1 MEALTK
7 ESFEWDSDDYVR
19 LADYQDVLTKSCPI
33 CGSVANTCHHG
44 YDEMAQHLAGEGVDV
59 KTWLQQV
66 EPSAEVR
73 GYRPPVAECDAPI
86 TTSNPK
92 DAIGSA
98 KAPTSTVSEAV
109 LAEVGVGMMEGSRKY
124 GRHNYRVAPIRA
136 EVYYD
141 AVHRHLRRW
150 WAGEDIDA
158 DSGLSHITKAICTL
172 FVLRDCMIT
181 GQLVDDRPP
190 GIDPKFFDELD
201 AKAAALVTKYPNPK
215 APVLA
220 KDRA

>member
-1 MEALTK
+1 MSDNRSRLETDELEGCRVPLTPHLDP
-7 ESFEWDSDDYVR
+7 SSHPLTVPPLTFGHR
-19 LADYQDVLTKSCPI
+19 L
-33 CGSVANTCHHG
+33 
-44 YDEMAQHLAGEGVDV
+44 DEKWPPVV
-59 KTWLQQV
+59 
-66 EPSAEVR
+66 
-73 GYRPPVAECDAPI
+73 GYRPPLAECDVPI
-86 TTSNPK
+86 TPDNPK

-98 KAPTSTVSEAV
+98 KAPTSTLSEAV

-181 GQLVDDRPP
+181 GQLQDDRPP

-201 AKAAALVTKYPNPK
+201 AKAAELVKKYPNPK

>member
-1 MEALTK
+1 MSLLPIREKGDHRLPPLTFGHQLDEGD
-7 ESFEWDSDDYVR
+7 ESR
-19 LADYQDVLTKSCPI
+19 
-33 CGSVANTCHHG
+33 
-44 YDEMAQHLAGEGVDV
+44 
-59 KTWLQQV
+59 
-66 EPSAEVR
+66 VR
-73 GYRPPVAECDAPI
+73 GYRPPIEECDAPI
-86 TTSNPK
+86 TAPNPK

-98 KAPTSTVSEAV
+98 KAPTSAVSEAV
-109 LAEVGVGMMEGSRKY
+109 LAEVGVGMMEGARKY

-181 GQLVDDRPP
+181 GQLQDDRPP
-190 GIDPKFFDELD
+190 GIDPAFFDELD
-201 AKAAALVTKYPNPK
+201 AKAAALVAKYPNPK

-220 KDRA
+220 KDRVG

>member
-1 MEALTK
+1 LPYHLDPSSPTLPRLT
-7 ESFEWDSDDYVR
+7 FGHRWD
-19 LADYQDVLTKSCPI
+19 
-33 CGSVANTCHHG
+33 
-44 YDEMAQHLAGEGVDV
+44 
-59 KTWLQQV
+59 
-66 EPSAEVR
+66 EPELPHEVR
-73 GYRPPVAECDAPI
+73 GYRPPLAECDVP
-86 TTSNPK
+86 TTTDNPK

-98 KAPTSTVSEAV
+98 KAPTSTLSEAV

-150 WAGEDIDA
+150 WAGEDIDT

-181 GQLVDDRPP
+181 GQLQDDRPP
-190 GIDPKFFDELD
+190 GVPAAFFDELD
-201 AKAAALVTKYPNPK
+201 AKAAELVKKYPNPK

-220 KDRA
+220 KDRVSR